1 MSWIWE
7 DTNWTNFRWDREE
20 LRILLPA
27 IYRQQGQLSGLARA
41 QGNSDQSALNA
52 LLENIVQSSAIEGE
66 NLDRESV
73 KSSLANKL
81 GLVDDERGRSTDKSD
96 GLVEMMLD
104 AVTNVHEPLTEE
116 RLFKWHRQ
124 LFPENEFRIEPID
137 VGKYRT
143 EGVMQVVSSRPSHMP
158 VVHFQAP
165 PVDRVNQE
173 MVDFITWFNESAGD
187 PSLDPIERAALAHFR
202 FVTIHPFDDGNGRI
216 GRAIGDLALG
226 QADPESIRLYA
237 MSAGIAKDRKGYYQA
252 LENAQKGGANL
263 SGWVNWFA
271 RTLDKSL
278 GLACERIDQTLT
290 KTRFWEQHRET
301 HLNPEQHKALN
312 KLLDGKFPDGLSASK
327 YAAFA
332 QVSKATATRHLT
344 DLVEK
349 GCLKIFGGGGR
360 STRYAV
366 RNQESMPIQPLSVDI
381 THDAALK
388 KRVLTEL
395 TALPSSRLAEIE
407 QATRGRLKAIE
418 DQPKPSRLELQEK
431 RGLIAGLKLID
442 QVSQASMRS
451 PDKPVSTIKQINAVK
466 GGFRQR

>member
-124 LFPENEFRIEPID
+124 LFLENEFRIEPID

-165 PVDRVNQE
+165 PVDRVN
-173 MVDFITWFNESAGD
+173 
-187 PSLDPIERAALAHFR
+187 RK
-202 FVTIHPFDDGNGRI
+202 
-216 GRAIGDLALG
+216 
-226 QADPESIRLYA
+226 RLTTA
-237 MSAGIAKDRKGYYQA
+237 
-252 LENAQKGGANL
+252 
-263 SGWVNWFA
+263 
-271 RTLDKSL
+271 
-278 GLACERIDQTLT
+278 TLT
-290 KTRFWEQHRET
+290 EERFQFLGGKEAWMSIFQGSRSSI
-301 HLNPEQHKALN
+301 
-312 KLLDGKFPDGLSASK
+312 LLIG
-327 YAAFA
+327 
-332 QVSKATATRHLT
+332 
-344 DLVEK
+344 
-349 GCLKIFGGGGR
+349 
-360 STRYAV
+360 
-366 RNQESMPIQPLSVDI
+366 
-381 THDAALK
+381 
-388 KRVLTEL
+388 
-395 TALPSSRLAEIE
+395 
-407 QATRGRLKAIE
+407 
-418 DQPKPSRLELQEK
+418 
-431 RGLIAGLKLID
+431 
-442 QVSQASMRS
+442 
-451 PDKPVSTIKQINAVK
+451 
-466 GGFRQR
+466 